1 MPHPVTKLEIIAA
14 LESNAESCA
23 QLFSSLP
30 DRPMFDGDPDHWSPA
45 HHLVHLTQANVAVER
60 ALRSGA
66 LPFHPAA
73 QSRTYAEVRNAA
85 TASLAATSSD
95 RLRDMG
101 RRVTIAPGTAQT
113 DVLNAFAT

>member
-1 MPHPVTKLEIIAA
+1 MPHPATKQEIIGA
-14 LESNAESCA
+14 LESNAQSIAEF
-23 QLFSSLP
+23 FSRLP
-30 DRPMFDGDPDHWSPA
+30 DGPFFDGDPDHWSPA

-73 QSRTYAEVRNAA
+73 ASRTYAEVRDAA

-101 RRVTIAPGTAQT
+101 RRVTI
-113 DVLNAFAT
+113 